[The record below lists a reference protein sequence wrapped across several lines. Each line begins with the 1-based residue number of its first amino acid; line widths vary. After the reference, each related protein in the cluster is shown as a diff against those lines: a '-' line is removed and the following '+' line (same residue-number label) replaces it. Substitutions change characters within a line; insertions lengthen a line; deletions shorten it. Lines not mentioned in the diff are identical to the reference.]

1 MFSSENEDYNDFK
14 DDTNKKINLIN
25 KKLNRLEDKINII
38 IDNYENQH
46 LLNKKIENIEK
57 TLLILI
63 GSNEEILKKINNN
76 NIIES
81 ESKNI
86 PKRTIKNVRIEQFNI
101 SKNIILECLNM
112 HSLEGDIKLFKI
124 LYLNDITKDF
134 YPLRYL
140 NKKEYQY
147 MNDNKWNND
156 TNGSYIK
163 EIILKKNIARC
174 YLKVNTI
181 DNVKNNN
188 DFIENQ
194 QHISKI
200 LDEKYQEKWLNKI
213 KNLIKI

>member
-1 MFSSENEDYNDFK
+1 MLFSQNEDYNEFK

-63 GSNEEILKKINNN
+63 GSNEEILKNINKN
-76 NIIES
+76 NIVEDDK
-81 ESKNI
+81 KNI
-86 PKRTIKNVRIEQFNI
+86 QKKTIKSVRIEQFNI
-101 SKNIILECLNM
+101 NKEIILDCLNM

-124 LYLNDITKDF
+124 LYLNDISKEF
-134 YPLRYL
+134 YPLRFIY
-140 NKKEYQY
+140 KKDYQY
-147 MNDNKWNND
+147 MNDNKWND
-156 TNGSYIK
+156 DPNGLYIK

-181 DNVKNNN
+181 ENVKNNT

-194 QHISKI
+194 QHISRI
-200 LDEKYQEKWLNKI
+200 SDEKYQDKWLNKI